1 MLQTDFYTL
10 SGHSTT
16 ISLPADARLVMDR
29 PSARRVN
36 LLRRETYWMFTDG
49 PVQDQVLRFRISA
62 IVPAIEFHVG
72 YTQWP
77 LTGELLCNFYG
88 LEPLGVALHCAMDE
102 NEFVHGEAEFRLH
115 FTAAGLLR
123 LWNSTLGHT
132 VRTQGQVHRRESST
146 GAHAVFFW
154 HICNGIVVTLLHEGG
169 R

>member
-1 MLQTDFYTL
+1 MHAMAWHGQTVVLCSCSCDRSINTL
-10 SGHSTT
+10 N
-16 ISLPADARLVMDR
+16 R
-29 PSARRVN
+29 N
-36 LLRRETYWMFTDG
+36 LFC
-49 PVQDQVLRFRISA
+49 
-62 IVPAIEFHVG
+62 

-115 FTAAGLLR
+115 FTAVGLLR

-146 GAHAVFFW
+146 GAHAAFFW
-154 HICNGIVVTLLHEGG
+154 HICNGISVTLVHEDG